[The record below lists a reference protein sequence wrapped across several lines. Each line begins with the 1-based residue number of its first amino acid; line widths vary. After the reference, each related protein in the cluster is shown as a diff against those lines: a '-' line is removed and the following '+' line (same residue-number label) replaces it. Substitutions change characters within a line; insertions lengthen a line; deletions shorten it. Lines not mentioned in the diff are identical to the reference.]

1 MTIRSLIPIRWLAPA
16 VLALLLG
23 ACAAP
28 ATSGGGTPD
37 DGGSVQDLAAK
48 PAADT
53 PASTPP
59 ARPPQLPPVQRPI
72 ERPSLGPGLPGRNTG
87 GSATGGTVTVDRSC
101 ESDAEC
107 TVKNVGN
114 CCGHYPACVNVD
126 SPTDPEGV
134 QAACAKSGMA
144 SVCGFPAISS
154 CQCVQG
160 TCQGD
165 SRALLD

>member
-1 MTIRSLIPIRWLAPA
+1 MNIQTPVHRRWPALAA
-16 VLALLLG
+16 LVLSLLLG

-28 ATSGGGTPD
+28 ATSAGDSPATNPVAPD
-37 DGGSVQDLAAK
+37 AAAAPDTTA
-48 PAADT
+48 PA
-53 PASTPP
+53 P
-59 ARPPQLPPVQRPI
+59 RPSQLPPVKRPIQRP
-72 ERPSLGPGLPGRNTG
+72 PPGAGLPGNGDAGTG
-87 GSATGGTVTVDRSC
+87 GGVLIDRSC
-101 ESDAEC
+101 STDADC

-144 SVCGFPAISS
+144 SVCGFPSITS

-165 SRALLD
+165 SRVLLD